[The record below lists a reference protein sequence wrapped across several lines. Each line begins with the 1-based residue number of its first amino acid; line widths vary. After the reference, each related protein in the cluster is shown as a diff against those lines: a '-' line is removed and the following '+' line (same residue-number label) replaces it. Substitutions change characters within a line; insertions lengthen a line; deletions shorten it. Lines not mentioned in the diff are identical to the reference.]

1 MRSKVGREADGA
13 RASGYAPLVDLRSG
27 ETVIF
32 QGHPSWRAILGFY
45 FKWLL
50 VAAVAGGLAALVTA
64 VGDELNVG
72 IIVVVVAVVMALA
85 IVVGLVK
92 RIATTYSIT
101 NQRLHIKRG
110 IIARKIQQ
118 TRIERVQNVNIT
130 QSAIERVLQV
140 GTVDFDTAG
149 TDDSEFSFV
158 GVAQPEQV
166 MAAVEQAQHEA
177 SHAGGGDAG
186 LGDQPQPATPPPPPP
201 AAGPA
206 S

>member
-1 MRSKVGREADGA
+1 
-13 RASGYAPLVDLRSG
+13 VDLRTG

-32 QGHPSWRAILGFY
+32 QGHPSWRSILGFY

-50 VAAVAGGLAALVTA
+50 VAVAGGAIAALVTA
-64 VGDELNVG
+64 IGDEINFG

-85 IVVGLVK
+85 IVVGLIK
-92 RIATTYSIT
+92 RIATTYTIT

-130 QSAIERVLQV
+130 QSAIDRVLQV

-158 GVAQPEQV
+158 GVAQPEHV
-166 MAAVEQAQHEA
+166 MQAVEQAQHEA
-177 SHAGGGDAG
+177 SRAGDVA
-186 LGDQPQPATPPPPPP
+186 LGEQQQPVAPPPPPPP

>member
-1 MRSKVGREADGA
+1 VE
-13 RASGYAPLVDLRSG
+13 LRSG
-27 ETVIF
+27 EAVIF
-32 QGHPSWRAILGFY
+32 QGHPSWRSILGFY
-45 FKWLL
+45 FRWLI
-50 VAAVAGGLAALVTA
+50 VAVVAGGLAALVTA
-64 VGDELNVG
+64 VGDEINFGV
-72 IIVVVVAVVMALA
+72 IAVVVAIVMALA

-118 TRIERVQNVNIT
+118 TRIERVQNVNIS

-177 SHAGGGDAG
+177 AQGGDVA
-186 LGDQPQPATPPPPPP
+186 LGEQQHPAAPPPPP

>member
-1 MRSKVGREADGA
+1 MRSTVGREADGA
-13 RASGYAPLVDLRSG
+13 RPSGYAPVVDLRSG

-32 QGHPSWRAILGFY
+32 QGHPSWRSILGFY
-45 FKWLL
+45 LKWLI
-50 VAAVAGGLAALVTA
+50 VAVVAGGLAALVTA
-64 VGDELNVG
+64 VGDEISFGV
-72 IIVVVVAVVMALA
+72 IVIVVAIVMALA
-85 IVVGLVK
+85 TVVGLIK

-166 MAAVEQAQHEA
+166 MQAVEQAQHEA
-177 SHAGGGDAG
+177 AQVGDVA
-186 LGDQPQPATPPPPPP
+186 LGEQQRPAAPPPPP

-206 S
+206 A